1 MQIVPLSH
9 IDILLAPGAWPLPPA
24 MRQGVAACWATAVAA
39 NPQLWD
45 GRVLGLLPVAGQPLV
60 DEHGVLRAAAREDGY
75 STLLAW
81 RAHGFVEIGMR
92 HAFGWALIV
101 SSDGALIY
109 GRMGR
114 DTANAGR
121 VYPPGGSLEPRDVLA
136 DGRVDFLR
144 CIATELAEETGLCV
158 AEARAGMTVAVLDDA
173 VLSVGQV
180 LHFDQPAAALVTRI
194 RADLALQ
201 QHRELDDVVVLRSRA
216 DAERLGAV
224 PYAVAVAGAFEA
236 GELR

>member
-1 MQIVPLSH
+1 MQIVPLSN
-9 IDILLAPGAWPLPPA
+9 IDIRMAPGAWPLPAP
-24 MRQGVAACWATAVAA
+24 MRDGVAACWSRAVAA

-60 DEHGVLRAAAREDGY
+60 DAHGVLRAEAREDAY
-75 STLLAW
+75 SALLAW
-81 RAHGFVEIGMR
+81 RALGFPEIGMR

-109 GRMGR
+109 GRMGS

-144 CIATELAEETGLCV
+144 CIALELAEETGLSV
-158 AEARAGMTVAVLDDA
+158 AEARVGMTVAVLDDA
-173 VLSVGQV
+173 VVSVGQV
-180 LHFDQPAAALVTRI
+180 LHFDQPAAALVARI
-194 RADLALQ
+194 RADLAQQ

-216 DAERLGAV
+216 DAELLGAV
-224 PYAVAVAGAFEA
+224 PYAVAVAQAYETGQ
-236 GELR
+236 LR